1 MDWVLQIIVQQ
12 TSTIMGP
19 VTILVTDPKFVL
31 NPGFRLLVISFTRKV
46 LGLIIPWVCDF
57 VYS

>member
-1 MDWVLQIIVQQ
+1 MDWVLQIMLQQ

-31 NPGFRLLVISFTRKV
+31 NPGLRLLVITFTRKEGSYHS
-46 LGLIIPWVCDF
+46 LGL
-57 VYS
+57 